1 MLIKDI
7 DYVFNNGSFLIYIY
21 WYIILN
27 YKNKYQVIIVLNKY
41 NLFILKIIYLK
52 LVPNIL
58 FIYFKLYVL
67 VNLCIKL

>member
-41 NLFILKIIYLK
+41 NLFIYFIVIFLKII
-52 LVPNIL
+52 I
-58 FIYFKLYVL
+58 
-67 VNLCIKL
+67 IKNKKKFE